1 MKHLVLILI
10 IVVIAC
16 WMHRLG
22 YAAVTPNSVITAQT
36 PNRGILQFLPASTPG
51 NYGTV
56 YTAGANGSR
65 CNALWVDNN
74 DASATH
80 IITCQLVNTAI
91 KYGGW
96 SLTTVS
102 PAGATSFNQASLM
115 PSTTIVGG
123 DSDGNPFIQMISG
136 DTLQCT
142 YATAVTAAEQ
152 VDVHAQC
159 ADF

>member
-1 MKHLVLILI
+1 MKKVLLLLL
-10 IVVIAC
+10 C
-16 WMHRLG
+16 LG
-22 YAAVTPNSVITAQT
+22 LATWPAWASVSPNSIVTAQT
-36 PNRGILQFLPASTPG
+36 PSRGILQFLPASTPG
-51 NYGTV
+51 TYGTL

-74 DASATH
+74 DLSQTH

-91 KYGGW
+91 KYGGF

-102 PAGATSFNQASLM
+102 PAALTTFNQATLM
-115 PSTTIVGG
+115 PSTSILGT
-123 DSDGNPFIQMISG
+123 DSDGNPFIQLNSG

-142 YATAVTAAEQ
+142 YATAVTASAQ
-152 VDVHAQC
+152 VDIHAHC